1 MKYKDYYK
9 ILGVDKSASKDEI
22 KKAYRKLAK
31 KNHPDTNPGNN
42 AAEELFK
49 EASEA
54 YEVLSDD
61 EKRKKYDRF
70 GNSNQFS
77 GEANFD
83 PSQFGGFTSHGQG
96 ESGFS
101 DFFDFIF
108 GSDSSFGGFSGTR
121 TKRRTI
127 PRKGQDLE
135 ASIEI
140 SPKEAYLGG
149 EKRISITDEAGA
161 GKTISFKIPKR
172 IKDGGRIR
180 LRGQGGSGSGGAEKG
195 DIILTVDIKCGKEC
209 FIENENIVSRLKLT
223 PWEAMLGAEISV
235 ELFDGKHTIK
245 IPKGIQTGG
254 RLRLP
259 GKGLGSGDLYL
270 EVAIVNPKE
279 LTKEETELYQEL
291 KKISTFDPRT
301 VM

>member
-9 ILGVDKSASKDEI
+9 ILGVDKNASKDEI

-31 KNHPDTNPGNN
+31 KNHPDANPGNK

-61 EKRKKYDRF
+61 AKRKKYDRF
-70 GNSNQFS
+70 GSSAQFS
-77 GEANFD
+77 EESSFD
-83 PSQFGGFTSHGQG
+83 PSQFGGFSSHGRS

-108 GSDSSFGGFSGTR
+108 NSDPSFGGFSGTR
-121 TKRRTI
+121 TKSRTM

-135 ASIEI
+135 AVIEI
-140 SPKEAYLGG
+140 TPREAYLGG
-149 EKRISITDEAGA
+149 EKKISITDESQNAR
-161 GKTISFKIPKR
+161 TISFKIPKR
-172 IKDGGRIR
+172 IKEGGRIR
-180 LRGQGGSGSGGAEKG
+180 IRGQGGSGMNGGEKG
-195 DIILTVDIKCGKEC
+195 DIILTVNIKCGKEC
-209 FIENENIVSRLKLT
+209 FIENDNIVAKLKLA
-223 PWEAMLGAEISV
+223 PWEAMLGTEISV
-235 ELFDGKHTIK
+235 ELFDGRHTIK

-270 EVAIVNPKE
+270 EVAIVNPKDP
-279 LTKEETELYQEL
+279 TKEETELYQEL
-291 KKISTFDPRT
+291 KKNSTFDPRKVT
-301 VM
+301 